1 MATATSSHGENR
13 MCRTNPRTATATMA
27 ATTRAMMAGMVIA
40 LLCCWAVAFLIPA
53 CRRRRLPSI
62 RITPALPLVPPPG
75 TSGLSLTGPRRP
87 RNSPEAHRRCTIP
100 GSPGQGRPVRDG
112 SSRPRGLLLHV
123 VGEVGQRGA
132 EPGGVVLRGDAV
144 GDILGDDV
152 DPRPRLHG

>member
-13 MCRTNPRTATATMA
+13 MCRTKPRTATATMA

-62 RITPALPLVPPPG
+62 RITPALPLAPPPG

-87 RNSPEAHRRCTIP
+87 
-100 GSPGQGRPVRDG
+100 QGRIA
-112 SSRPRGLLLHV
+112 PRGLLLHV
-123 VGEVGQRGA
+123 VGEVCQRRA

-144 GDILGDDV
+144 RDILGGDV
-152 DPRPRLHG
+152 DPRP